1 LSIATISCFRKDNM
15 NLQKQILTMAQEAK
29 KISYALA
36 TLATSEKDHALKLM
50 AEELLVR
57 QDYLIKENQKDIK
70 AAKKAKL
77 SPALIDRLVLNEKR
91 IAGMAESLLETIKIK
106 DPVGE
111 LLETI
116 TRPNGLL
123 IKKVRVPLGVVGI
136 IYESRPNVT
145 SDCVGLCLKSGNV
158 SILKGGKEA
167 IHSNKAIFK
176 VLKDAL
182 KKTDIPLN
190 AINLIEST
198 DRAAVNHLLQLD
210 QYVDIIVPR
219 GGETL
224 IRFVAE
230 NSKIPVVKHYKGV
243 CHVYVSE
250 HADLNMAH
258 HIAMNAKVQRPGVCN
273 AMETLL
279 VHRDSAMR
287 FLPVLANDLKK
298 AGVELR
304 GDPLTMK
311 VLKKDVK
318 KATEK
323 DWTTEYLD
331 LILSI
336 RVVDNLEQAI
346 EHINHYG
353 SHHSDAIVTDD
364 KKEAQKFLQS
374 VDSACVY
381 VNASTR
387 FTDGFEFGFGAEVGI
402 STDKLHVRGPMALE
416 GLTTYKYEILGEG
429 QVRT

>member
-1 LSIATISCFRKDNM
+1 MS
-15 NLQKQILTMAQEAK
+15 LQKEILKMAQAAK
-29 KISYALA
+29 KVSYELA
-36 TLATSEKDHALKLM
+36 TLATSEKDSALKLM

-70 AAKKAKL
+70 ASKAAKL
-77 SPALIDRLVLNEKR
+77 SPALVDRLVLNEQR

-116 TRPNGLL
+116 TRPNGLV

-182 KKTDIPLN
+182 KKTSIPSQ
-190 AINLIEST
+190 AINLIEPT
-198 DRAAVNHLLQLD
+198 DRSAVMHLLQLE

-219 GGETL
+219 GGEAL
-224 IRFVAE
+224 IRFIAE

-304 GDPLTMK
+304 GDALTQK
-311 VLKKDVK
+311 ILKKDVK
-318 KATEK
+318 KATEE

-336 RVVDNLEQAI
+336 RIVDDLKQAI

-364 KKEAQKFLQS
+364 KKEAQEFLRR

>member
-1 LSIATISCFRKDNM
+1 M
-15 NLQKQILTMAQEAK
+15 NLQAQILKMAKDARKLSYKLALVDAQEK
-29 KISYALA
+29 NR
-36 TLATSEKDHALKLM
+36 ALKFM
-50 AEELLVR
+50 ADALV
-57 QDYLIKENQKDIK
+57 ENQAYIIRENTKDIK
-70 AAKKAKL
+70 AAQANHL
-77 SPALIDRLVLNEKR
+77 AQALIDRLVLNDKR
-91 IAGMAESLLETIKIK
+91 IAAMAESLLETMKLK

-116 TRPNGLL
+116 TRPNGLT

-167 IHSNKAIFK
+167 IFSNKAIFG
-176 VLKDAL
+176 VLKKAL
-182 KKTDIPLN
+182 KKTKIPQN

-198 DRAAVNHLLQLD
+198 DRAAVKYLLELEE
-210 QYVDIIVPR
+210 YVDVIVPR
-219 GGETL
+219 GGEEL

-230 NSKIPVVKHYKGV
+230 HSKIPVIKHYKGV

-258 HIAMNAKVQRPGVCN
+258 AITINAKVQRPGVCN

-279 VHRDSAMR
+279 VHKDVAAR
-287 FLPVLANDLKK
+287 FLPVVAHELKK
-298 AGVELR
+298 SGVELR
-304 GDPLTMK
+304 GCPIT
-311 VLKKDVK
+311 KKIVKQGVK
-318 KATEK
+318 KATKK
-323 DWTTEYLD
+323 DWSTEYLD
-331 LILSI
+331 LILSV
-336 RVVDNLEQAI
+336 RVVNSLGQAI

-353 SHHSDAIVTDD
+353 SHHSDAIVTDE
-364 KKEAQKFLQS
+364 KGEAQEFLKA

-387 FTDGFEFGFGAEVGI
+387 FTDGYEFGFGAEVGI

-416 GLTTYKYEILGEG
+416 GLTTYKYEILGKG
-429 QVRT
+429 QTRS

>member
-1 LSIATISCFRKDNM
+1 MDLK
-15 NLQKQILTMAQEAK
+15 KQIIKMAQEAK
-29 KISYALA
+29 KVSYQLA
-36 TLATSEKDHALKLM
+36 TLATSEKDKALKLM
-50 AEELLVR
+50 AEELRAR
-57 QDYLIKENQKDIK
+57 QDFLIKENKKDIA

-77 SPALIDRLVLNEKR
+77 SPALVDRLVLNEKR
-91 IAGMAESLLETIKIK
+91 IAGMADSLLETVKLK

-116 TRPNGLL
+116 SRPNGLV

-158 SILKGGKEA
+158 SILKGGREA

-176 VLKDAL
+176 VLREAL
-182 KKTDIPLN
+182 KKTDISLN

-198 DRAAVNHLLQLD
+198 DRAAVNYLLQLD

-279 VHRDSAMR
+279 VHRDAAPR
-287 FLPVLANDLKK
+287 FLPVVAHDLRK

-304 GDPLTMK
+304 GDPLTIRL
-311 VLKKDVK
+311 LKKDIK

-323 DWTTEYLD
+323 DWSTEYLD
-331 LILSI
+331 LILSVKI
-336 RVVDNLEQAI
+336 VDDLKQAI

-364 KKEAQKFLQS
+364 KKEAREFLKS
-374 VDSACVY
+374 IDSACVY

-416 GLTTYKYEILGEG
+416 GLTTYKYEIIGEG
-429 QVRT
+429 QVRS

>member
-1 LSIATISCFRKDNM
+1 MT
-15 NLQKQILTMAQEAK
+15 LQKDILKMAQEAK
-29 KISYALA
+29 KVSYELA
-36 TLATSEKDHALKLM
+36 TFDAFQKDEALKFM
-50 AEELLVR
+50 AEELRAR
-57 QDYLIKENQKDIK
+57 QDFLIKENKKDIAAAQK
-70 AAKKAKL
+70 ARL

-91 IAGMAESLLETIKIK
+91 IAGMADSLLETLKLK

-116 TRPNGLL
+116 TRPNGLV

-176 VLKDAL
+176 VLRDAL
-182 KKTDIPLN
+182 KKTSIPLN

-198 DRAAVNHLLQLD
+198 DRAAVNHLLQLEE
-210 QYVDIIVPR
+210 YVDIIVPR

-230 NSKIPVVKHYKGV
+230 NSKIPVVKHYKGI

-279 VHRDSAMR
+279 VHKDSAMR
-287 FLPVLANDLKK
+287 FLPVLANDLRK

-304 GDPLTMK
+304 GDALTQK
-311 VLKKDVK
+311 ILKKDVK
-318 KATEK
+318 KATEE
-323 DWTTEYLD
+323 DWRTEYLD

-336 RVVDNLEQAI
+336 RVVEGLKQAVD
-346 EHINHYG
+346 HINHYG

-364 KKEAQKFLQS
+364 KKEAQEFLQS